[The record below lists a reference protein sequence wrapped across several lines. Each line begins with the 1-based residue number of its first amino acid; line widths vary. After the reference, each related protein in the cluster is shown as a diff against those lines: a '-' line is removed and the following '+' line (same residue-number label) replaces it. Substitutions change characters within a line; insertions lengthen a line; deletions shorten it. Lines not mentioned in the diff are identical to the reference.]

1 MMDTKDYILEN
12 MIKDFEEAEIRGF
25 YIIPTDEEYDQ
36 NSGYNCMQI
45 VGYNYNEDNT
55 RIYYDF
61 GDCHD
66 VISLMNFGRN
76 GVSIDVEHNNGLVR
90 IFWNDR
96 KTRKINHVDAFLSIF
111 TMYGEEII

>member
-1 MMDTKDYILEN
+1 MMDTKDYILKN
-12 MIKDFEEAEIRGF
+12 MITDFKEAKIRGF
-25 YIIPTDEEYDQ
+25 YVIPLDEEYDQ
-36 NSGYNCMQI
+36 DSGYNLMQI

-66 VISLMNFGRN
+66 VVNLMNFGMA
-76 GVSIDVEHNNGLVR
+76 GLSLDIEHDNGLVR
-90 IFWNDR
+90 VFWND
-96 KTRKINHVDAFLSIF
+96 KNERKIDRIDAFLSIF